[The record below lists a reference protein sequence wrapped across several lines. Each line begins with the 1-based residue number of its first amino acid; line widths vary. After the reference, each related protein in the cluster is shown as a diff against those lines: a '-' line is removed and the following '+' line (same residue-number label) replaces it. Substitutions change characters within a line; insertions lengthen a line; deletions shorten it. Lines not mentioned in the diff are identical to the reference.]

1 MTRPMTIA
9 VDDDLFVLTIRL
21 TEEYPEIPAG
31 SVMRCVARVLRQ
43 ARLAGR
49 PARDAERGDGADLT
63 VGPHPAFRDRRVGPA
78 PGPRGNGPKAGDP
91 EPPEREEGW
100 MKAVERSV
108 GARF

>member
-43 ARLAGR
+43 ARLAG
-49 PARDAERGDGADLT
+49 
-63 VGPHPAFRDRRVGPA
+63 V
-78 PGPRGNGPKAGDP
+78 
-91 EPPEREEGW
+91 PPEMLSAETARTSRL
-100 MKAVERSV
+100 VLTRRSATAASGRRPDPV
-108 GARF
+108 ATGRRRAIPSPLSVRRAG